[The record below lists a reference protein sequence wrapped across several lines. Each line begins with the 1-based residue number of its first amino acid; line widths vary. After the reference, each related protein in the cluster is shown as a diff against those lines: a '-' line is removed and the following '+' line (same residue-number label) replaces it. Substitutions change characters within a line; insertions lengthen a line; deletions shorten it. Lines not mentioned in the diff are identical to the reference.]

1 MTAGSVERAM
11 TIAELAAHLHARGG
25 AAEIWLVYLA
35 DPFEEVQG
43 GRIVLLLQRAFWT
56 RGEAYSFAEG
66 SRREKRWQ
74 QLYVFRVAV
83 TSAWAEGTTPCG
95 ATFETEFGRSRPL
108 PTVRVRPT
116 ELAAAF
122 ES

>member
-1 MTAGSVERAM
+1 MTRSAVANMGIVELRAQ
-11 TIAELAAHLHARGG
+11 LHARGG

-56 RGEAYSFAEG
+56 RGEAYAFAQA
-66 SRREKRWQ
+66 SREEKRWR
-74 QLYVFRVAV
+74 QLYVFRVTA
-83 TSAWAEGTTPCG
+83 TEAWAEGTVSCA
-95 ATFETEFGRSRPL
+95 ATFETEFGRPRPL
-108 PTVRVRPT
+108 PRVGVRPT

-122 ES
+122 LE